1 MAIIQI
7 VSAPPDW
14 YAEGAEGRPAVAA
27 WALLDDG
34 TVVGLLADEG
44 HNTLRIAE
52 PGVITGYGR
61 KTR

>member
-1 MAIIQI
+1 MNIVQI

-14 YAEGAEGRPAVAA
+14 YAEGAEGRPPVAA

-34 TVVGLLADEG
+34 TVAGLLVSEG
-44 HNTLRIAE
+44 SNTLRVAE